1 MSGRFSRR
9 GRSILFRA
17 TMLSWLVIVFT
28 LGAYMSLIIPRQKSS
43 LINELNSKALL
54 IATSISLAIA
64 PAAIMEDYS
73 PIIEHC
79 MQVVKENPSVL
90 YVVITRRDGFSIVH
104 TRRGWED
111 RKLSGTWTP
120 KPAGISNGT
129 FTQSPLVREKVFNF
143 SYPVKYSGIE
153 WGWIHIGLSVEN
165 FYSELRFLY
174 TSTVLLFLLCILG
187 GLVLSYLFARQ
198 LTMPIF
204 VLHGITQQLK
214 EGDLSA
220 RASISSGDELE
231 ALGNSFNQM
240 AEALQRSHKNL
251 EEAKNE
257 LARSL
262 DELKDAELQLVQA
275 EKMSAVGQLA
285 AGVAHEINNPLS
297 GILAHAKLLQELLTK
312 IDAGDDKYLKK
323 FPGFLEIILE
333 STYRCKDIVEDL
345 LSFSRHSKSDPED
358 PIDINEVLEK
368 SLNLL
373 SNQLNLNAIR
383 VKKDLSTDLAK
394 VKGNFNRLQQVFVNL
409 ILNSCQFMPRGG
421 EIAIETRMADSRY
434 VLAVLND
441 TGSGI
446 SADNL
451 DKIFEP
457 FFTTRSV
464 SQGSGGGTG
473 LGLSITYGIIKEH
486 RGFIDVSSEEGKGTS
501 FRIRLPVL
509 PKDETG
515 ERDAKDQN
523 TCHR

>member
-1 MSGRFSRR
+1 MSGKLLKK
-9 GRSILFRA
+9 GRSILFRV

-28 LGAYMSLIIPRQKSS
+28 LGVYMSLIIPRQKHS
-43 LINELNSKALL
+43 LINEFNSKALL

-64 PAAIMEDYS
+64 PAAIIEDYS
-73 PIIEHC
+73 PIIDHC

-90 YVVITRRDGFSIVH
+90 YVVITRKDGFSIVH
-104 TRRGWED
+104 TRKGWED
-111 RKLSGTWTP
+111 SKLSGMWM
-120 KPAGISNGT
+120 PAAGSASQGT
-129 FTQSPLVREKVFNF
+129 FIQSPIAGKMVFNF
-143 SYPVKYSGIE
+143 SYPVKYSGID
-153 WGWIHIGLSVEN
+153 WGWIHIGLSVES
-165 FYSELRFLY
+165 FFTELRFLY

-187 GLVLSYLFARQ
+187 GLALSYLFARQ

-204 VLHGITQQLK
+204 LLNRITQKLK

-220 RASISSGDELE
+220 RAAISSGDELE

-257 LARSL
+257 LSRSL

-297 GILAHAKLLQELLTK
+297 GILSHAKLIQEQLGK
-312 IDAGDDKYLKK
+312 MEIGDSKYLKK

-333 STYRCKDIVEDL
+333 STYRCKNIVEDL
-345 LSFSRHSKSDPED
+345 LSFSRQSKADPDD

-373 SNQLNLNAIR
+373 SNELTLNSIKIR
-383 VKKDLSTDLAK
+383 KDFAADLAK

-409 ILNSCQFMPRGG
+409 ILNSCQFMTRGG
-421 EIAIETRMADSRY
+421 EISIETRNEGMFI
-434 VLAVLND
+434 LARIQD
-441 TGSGI
+441 AGPGI
-446 SADNL
+446 PRQNL

-457 FFTTRSV
+457 FFTTRAV

-473 LGLSITYGIIKEH
+473 LGLSITYGIINEH
-486 RGFIDVSSEEGKGTS
+486 RGSIEVESEAGQGTT
-501 FRIRLPVL
+501 FRIRLPIFN
-509 PKDETG
+509 KNE
-515 ERDAKDQN
+515 
-523 TCHR
+523 